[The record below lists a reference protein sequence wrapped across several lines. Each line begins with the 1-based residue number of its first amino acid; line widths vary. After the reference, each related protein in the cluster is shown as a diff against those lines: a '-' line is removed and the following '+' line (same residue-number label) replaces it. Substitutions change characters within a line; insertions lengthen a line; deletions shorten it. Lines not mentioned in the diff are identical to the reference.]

1 MRTRYLFIPI
11 AIIPI
16 LGCASSWEYRPIEK
30 YAVDSQVS
38 APDKCRDCHEDEY
51 GAWQKTVHADSLRMN
66 VIPVKQLRGC
76 NVCHQNLLPHSEN
89 TEEASPPSISK
100 MTKAEQNQVCGKCHY
115 NHDLLS
121 SKSINPHVKHGLFM
135 SVGFEDREETISCLE
150 CHAGHTDKKH
160 MLHRIRAHTCFKCHK
175 EAIVTMGVFQP
186 LNYVFSGKVC
196 SACHT
201 VHGASTASM
210 CSRMAV
216 GTSLICLICHFPGGG
231 EGE

>member
-1 MRTRYLFIPI
+1 MRKHHLLFLIVV
-11 AIIPI
+11 I
-16 LGCASSWEYRPIEK
+16 LISGCARSWEYRPIEK

-38 APDKCRDCHEDEY
+38 DPDKCRDCHEAEY
-51 GAWQKTVHADSLRMN
+51 GAWKKTTHADSLRMDI
-66 VIPVKQLRGC
+66 IPVRQLRGC
-76 NVCHQNLLPHSEN
+76 SVCHENLVKHSEN
-89 TEEASPPSISK
+89 PEETVPPSIPK

-135 SVGFEDREETISCLE
+135 SVGFENKEETISCLE
-150 CHAGHTDKKH
+150 CHAGHTGKKH
-160 MLHRIRAHTCFKCHK
+160 MLQRIRAHTCFKCHK

-186 LNYVFSGKVC
+186 LNYVFAGKVC

-210 CSRMAV
+210 CTRMAV
-216 GTSLICLICHFPGGG
+216 GTSLICAICHVGGGG